1 MYNPSAAAAPS
12 SAVGRALCLGY
23 GLVAYAFF
31 FGVFLYM
38 IGFLAG
44 VVVPKSVNSG
54 TPAPLMEALLINGGI
69 LALFATQHLIMARP
83 RFKSAWTKIIPV
95 AIERSTFVL
104 VTSAI
109 LALLVWQWRPLPDVV
124 WHIEGI
130 GATVLWVLFGLGWG
144 TVLLATFLIDHFELF
159 GLRQVYLTFRG
170 KPIDEPR
177 FHERLLYRVVRHP
190 LMTGFLM
197 AFWFTP
203 HMTVGHLFFSLMCT
217 GFIVVGVH
225 VEERDLISTHGKAYL
240 DYKRRVPSYIPFLKL
255 GGRV

>member
-1 MYNPSAAAAPS
+1 MYNPSETAPPKS
-12 SAVGRALCLGY
+12 PIVRTLCLGY

-54 TPAPLMEALLINGGI
+54 TPSPLMESLLINGGI
-69 LALFATQHLIMARP
+69 LSLFACQHMIMARP

-109 LALLVWQWRPLPDVV
+109 LALLVWQWRPLPDVI
-124 WHIEGI
+124 WHVEGT
-130 GATVLWVLFGLGWG
+130 GATVLWSLFGLGWG
-144 TVLLATFLIDHFELF
+144 TVLLSTFLIDHFELF

-170 KPIDEPR
+170 RPIDQPR
-177 FHERLLYRVVRHP
+177 FHERLLYRIVRHP

-203 HMTVGHLFFSLMCT
+203 HMTAGHLFFTVMCT
-217 GFIVVGVH
+217 AYIVVGVLI
-225 VEERDLISTHGKAYL
+225 EERDLISAHGEAYL
-240 DYKRRVPSYIPFLKL
+240 DYKRRVPSYIPFLK
-255 GGRV
+255 